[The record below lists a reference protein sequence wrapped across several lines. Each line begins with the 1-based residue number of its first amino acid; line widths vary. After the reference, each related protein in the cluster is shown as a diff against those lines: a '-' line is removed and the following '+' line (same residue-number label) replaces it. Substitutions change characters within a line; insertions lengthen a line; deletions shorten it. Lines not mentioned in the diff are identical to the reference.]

1 MLPFRVFIHIKLR
14 SVHARPRPK
23 PSATTK
29 SVRSPRAEPR
39 QTRVQPS
46 RLIGERLSPLECAV
60 EHPMK
65 DANPE
70 GESRPKDLNVQVSLL
85 ECAVTQNA
93 TLSALECAVAKT
105 GLCKSFGMRTYKK
118 RWGEGVS
125 CSFPY
130 LSTSLLRYV
139 FTITLRQGR
148 GRAPGPLCAL

>member
-29 SVRSPRAEPR
+29 SVRSPRAEPG

-46 RLIGERLSPLECAV
+46 RLIGERLSPLECSV

-70 GESRPKDLNVQVSLL
+70 GESRPKDLNIHVSLL

-105 GLCKSFGMRTYKK
+105 GLCNSFRMRSYKK
-118 RWGEGVS
+118 MVGGGAS
-125 CSFPY
+125 SLFCS
-130 LSTSLLRYV
+130 
-139 FTITLRQGR
+139 
-148 GRAPGPLCAL
+148 